1 MTTTM
6 TFALKPPELTR
17 RSMLAGIGGMTFFF
31 AFGTDGTRIL
41 PPTDAATRPAPLSPW
56 VRILPDGNITILT
69 ITEMGQGSGTSIPL
83 MIAEEMDADW
93 NKVTLDWA
101 PSTPEVYGWPDRSG
115 RRVMTVTGSRAVMMY
130 WNDLRTAGAQ
140 VRKVLIANA
149 AEHWGVD
156 AATLKT
162 EPSAVVDPKSGKR
175 LSYGEIA
182 AFGQVPATLPAVDK
196 SELKSRK
203 DFRLI
208 GRSVPRRDL
217 PFKVNGSAQYSIDVK
232 LPGMVYASALH
243 APVSGN
249 APEKWND
256 AAIKAMPGVLATVK
270 LPHGVGIVAE
280 SFPQAMAA
288 RRALRVTWSR
298 NKVDGF
304 DSEKALDHY
313 AAIHAD
319 TSAPV
324 KIVDAKGDIK
334 AAFDG
339 AAKVYKAE
347 YRSDYTYHAQME
359 PLNAVARFNDAGDR
373 LEVWDGSQDLGRSRD
388 LVARTLSMKPEQV
401 DVHQCYLGGGFGR
414 RSLADYAAEAAVL
427 AREVKRPVKLVWTR
441 EEDVAHG
448 MFRPMT
454 FQCLEAATDA
464 SGKVVGWRHCAIGDD
479 GGLSLITGGMRISS
493 YYGLPNQ
500 QLELRNVDEG
510 VRIKHW
516 RAVAHNFNLFAI
528 ETMVDAL
535 ADDQKLDPVEF
546 RLQRMSITP
555 KARRCVEAVTKM
567 ADWGTMRPDDRALGF
582 AMSERS
588 GSLGACVVEAS
599 IDRRAGTIRVH
610 KVWVAADG
618 GVIVQPEAAKAN
630 VESGIVYGLS
640 SALHERLTV
649 RDGAVEQSN
658 FGDYSVMRMSDMP
671 EVMQVSFLDSD
682 GHPTGLGEI
691 STPGMAPAIAN
702 AFHKLT
708 GKRLYHMPFTP
719 ERVLAALKA

>member
-1 MTTTM
+1 MRANMTI
-6 TFALKPPELTR
+6 ALRSPEITR
-17 RSMLAGIGGMTFFF
+17 RGMLAGIGGMTFFF

-41 PPTDAATRPAPLSPW
+41 PPADAATRPAPLSPW
-56 VRILPDGNITILT
+56 VRIAPDGNITILT
-69 ITEMGQGSGTSIPL
+69 VTEMGQGSGTSIPL

-93 NKVTLDWA
+93 NKVTLEWA
-101 PSTPEVYGWPDRSG
+101 PSNPEVYGWPDRSG

-149 AEHWGVD
+149 ADHWGVD

-182 AFGQVPATLPAVDK
+182 AFGKVPAPLPAVDK
-196 SELKSRK
+196 SELKARK

-256 AAIKAMPGVLATVK
+256 AAIKAMPGVIATVK
-270 LPHGVGIVAE
+270 LLHGVGIVAE

-288 RRALRVTWSR
+288 RRALRVTWSK

-304 DSEKALDHY
+304 DSEKALERY

-319 TSAPV
+319 TAAPV
-324 KIVDAKGDIK
+324 KIVDAKGDIRS
-334 AAFDG
+334 AFAG
-339 AAKVYKAE
+339 AAKLYKAE
-347 YRSDYTYHAQME
+347 YRSDYTYHAQLE
-359 PLNAVARFNDAGDR
+359 PLNAVARFNEAGDR
-373 LEVWDGSQDLGRSRD
+373 VEVWDGSQDLGRSRD
-388 LVARTLSMKPEQV
+388 LVARTLGMKPDQV

-464 SGKVVGWRHCAIGDD
+464 SGKVVGWRHCAVGDD
-479 GGLSLITGGMRISS
+479 GGLNLITGGMRISS

-528 ETMVDAL
+528 ETMVDAM
-535 ADDQKLDPVEF
+535 AEDQKLDPVEF

-555 KARRCVEAVTKM
+555 KARRCVEAVVKM
-567 ADWGTMRPDDRALGF
+567 ADWGTKRPDGRSLGF

-588 GSLGACVVEAS
+588 GSLGACIVEAS
-599 IDRRAGTIRVH
+599 IDRRAGSIRVH
-610 KVWVAADG
+610 NVWVAADG

-649 RDGAVEQSN
+649 RDGAVEQTN
-658 FGDYSVMRMSDMP
+658 FGDYTVMRMSDMP
-671 EVMQVSFLDSD
+671 DLMQVSFVDSD
-682 GHPTGLGEI
+682 GNPTGLGEI

>member
-1 MTTTM
+1 M

-101 PSTPEVYGWPDRSG
+101 PSTPEVYGCPDRSG

-182 AFGQVPATLPAVDK
+182 AFGQVPTTLPAVDK

>member
-6 TFALKPPELTR
+6 TFALKSPELTR
-17 RSMLAGIGGMTFFF
+17 RSMLAGIGGVTFFF
-31 AFGTDGTRIL
+31 ACGTDGTRIL
-41 PPTDAATRPAPLSPW
+41 PPGDAATRPAPLSPW
-56 VRILPDGNITILT
+56 VRILPDGNSTILT

-162 EPSAVVDPKSGKR
+162 EPSPVVDPKSGKR

-182 AFGQVPATLPAVDK
+182 AFGQVPTTLPAVDK

-388 LVARTLSMKPEQV
+388 LVARTLGMKPEQV

-618 GVIVQPEAAKAN
+618 GVIVQPGAAKAN

>member
-6 TFALKPPELTR
+6 TFALKSPELTR

-41 PPTDAATRPAPLSPW
+41 PPADAATRPAPLSPW
-56 VRILPDGNITILT
+56 VRIAPDGNITILT
-69 ITEMGQGSGTSIPL
+69 VTEMGQGSGTSIPL

-182 AFGQVPATLPAVDK
+182 AFGQVPTTLPAVDK

-388 LVARTLSMKPEQV
+388 LVARTLGMKPEQV

>member
-1 MTTTM
+1 MRT
-6 TFALKPPELTR
+6 ALRSPEITR
-17 RSMLAGIGGMTFFF
+17 RGMLAGIGGMTFFF

-41 PPTDAATRPAPLSPW
+41 PPADAATRPAPLSPW
-56 VRILPDGNITILT
+56 VRIAPDGNITILT
-69 ITEMGQGSGTSIPL
+69 VTEMGQGSGTSIPL
-83 MIAEEMDADW
+83 MIADEMDADW
-93 NKVTLDWA
+93 SKVTLEWA
-101 PSTPEVYGWPDRSG
+101 PSNPDVYGWPDSSG

-149 AEHWGVD
+149 ADHWGVD

-162 EPSAVVDPKSGKR
+162 EPSTVVDPKSGKR

-182 AFGQVPATLPAVDK
+182 AFGKVPAPLPAVDK
-196 SELKSRK
+196 SELKARK

-217 PFKVNGSAQYSIDVK
+217 PFKVNGTAQYSIDVK

-243 APVSGN
+243 SPVSGN

-256 AAIKAMPGVLATVK
+256 AAIKAMPGVIATVK
-270 LPHGVGIVAE
+270 LPHGVGVVAE

-288 RRALRVTWSR
+288 RRALRVTWSK

-304 DSEKALDHY
+304 DSEKALEHY

-319 TSAPV
+319 TAAPV
-324 KIVDAKGDIK
+324 KVVDAKGDIK

-339 AAKVYKAE
+339 ATKVYKAE
-347 YRSDYTYHAQME
+347 YRSDYTYHAQLE
-359 PLNAVARFNDAGDR
+359 PLNAVARFNEAGDR
-373 LEVWDGSQDLGRSRD
+373 IEVWDGSQDLGRSRD
-388 LVARTLSMKPEQV
+388 LVATTLGMKPEQV

-454 FQCLEAATDA
+454 FQCLEAATDP
-464 SGKVVGWRHCAIGDD
+464 SGKVVGWRHCAVGDD

-535 ADDQKLDPVEF
+535 AEDQKLDPVEF

-567 ADWGTMRPDDRALGF
+567 ADWGAKRPGDRALGF

-658 FGDYSVMRMSDMP
+658 FGDYNVMRMSDMP

-708 GKRLYHMPFTP
+708 GKWLYHMPFTP

>member
-6 TFALKPPELTR
+6 TFALKSPELTR

-388 LVARTLSMKPEQV
+388 LVARTLGMKPEQV

-618 GVIVQPEAAKAN
+618 GVIVQLEAAKAN

-649 RDGAVEQSN
+649 RDGADEQSN
-658 FGDYSVMRMSDMP
+658 FGDYSVIRMSDMP